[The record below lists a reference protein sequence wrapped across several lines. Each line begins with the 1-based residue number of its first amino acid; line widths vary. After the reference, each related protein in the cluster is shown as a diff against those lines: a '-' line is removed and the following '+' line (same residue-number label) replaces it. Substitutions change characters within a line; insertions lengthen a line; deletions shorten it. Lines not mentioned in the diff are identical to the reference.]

1 MADVNFNRGY
11 KQYIKDTSIV
21 PFKAG
26 TISIAE
32 DSQEIYI
39 DANNNQRIKIT
50 DVVDIT
56 GINNPNLIA
65 GKIYIN
71 GTKLQKVENNKLV
84 DVSSTGN
91 SVLNLTNESI
101 NVNADNLTKGILD
114 GIFGKMGDFIIDKN
128 GNIGIVIG
136 QETNK
141 TIVQI
146 VSMYGS
152 ENQKAEQFIFIGN
165 KTGSKELGTID
176 NPYTSYTN
184 LINNLS
190 KQLKNESNKIVLNC
204 ISDFEFKEI
213 KEWKNVIINGNEYD
227 ILFNSFIK
235 CKNIQINN
243 CKSNTKTTCEIN
255 ESSNISVMN
264 SKMELIFNSCENIN
278 ITNFNCYTIK
288 FSYCMNI
295 YINEIQAIKNITA
308 TIVLDHCYRNDVYI
322 NNSICLLITT
332 DSFKTTE
339 YNTTIAELNI
349 IINNSVF
356 DVLNIDRNVKE
367 LRLMS
372 GCFQGNNGGIHIGAR
387 TLYLG
392 TFEILADPDIE
403 PDTQIIDAV
412 GLSSKQVYDKYN
424 KQYINDYINHNSL
437 SNSDRKSNLEFHLK
451 AIDDSLTSAHNDINE
466 LTEETDK
473 ITKAFVTTDS
483 FKVLDELDNIEWK
496 PGNVVKYYG
505 DTIISLNT
513 TFEVTPILYEEI
525 KVPVT
530 SESGTVYNDYVSLTF
545 PLNNASYYCTLGDK
559 VNITHNTVIGEV
571 TYPFD
576 YEFEIYSINKNKAN
590 DTRNENGYFKARFKK
605 SDFKTEDEIS
615 DDLTKFVNCTYVRS
629 LSISKNDRLIRLTDG
644 WDKLTAASD
653 DAGNY
658 YIVNDYSSLSYIK
671 SDTTRPVGTL
681 GYVVEEDKVYKW
693 FYNEESKVYEW
704 VEFSSGSG
712 GGGTGSSYI
721 LQYCKPS
728 DAANP
733 LYPYNY
739 QNTLVP
745 SLFYNETDTKLTFN
759 YYYQNSVA
767 QDGTYILY
775 FKGEK
780 ITQGKLL
787 KGPHTVD
794 VDLTKIKL
802 EDSDGSN
809 YYSLYFYLGNNVLSI
824 LDKDGNILT
833 DCLKYSVSKSNI
845 GVAYKSG
852 SSDYDFTL
860 IKEKTTPDKLHEI
873 TLDITKS
880 KNIKIKSF
888 KINDVEQEDILD
900 VQNQKITYKMELL
913 ENINPLKVNIIYT
926 IEGSIQQ
933 YYYNDNKFIYAL
945 DPNSMYLYDEEFTTE
960 ITTIKNITMN
970 AKLLTNLS
978 NRANIRYYI
987 DDEEN
992 AKTIEPTNWNVL
1004 SVTRNNVIT
1013 CELEHGKN
1021 VAGNYTLYYEI
1032 IQYKDGKKYSSG
1044 IRKQVISIQELDDV
1058 TGPVTSGLVMNFD
1071 INRTNTTDIN
1081 SNEWLSSVN
1090 NYKIKFNNLFDNEN
1104 FVGYRVK
1111 ETENASNKLSY
1122 IGDKYVR
1129 FFGDTYG
1136 NIVSFNDNEELD
1148 YDISSLNDI
1157 LLKDPNTG
1165 KPQGYTIEF
1174 LFRARFTGDLNE
1186 LAISIGNLLNVSF
1199 DTIQFADFDNVNF
1212 VENDWMHIT
1221 LVVNSYVNSKLNTQ
1235 SPEILSKSQTV
1246 LPHFAI
1252 YINGIIAKLK
1262 YSNQTP
1268 SVLSNKITFNK
1279 NTINNKN
1286 VFGQTDLKVF
1296 RIYNRPLAQSEILR
1310 NFHSCITNE
1319 IDRQLE
1325 INKND
1330 LTSFSGITE
1339 VYFIRNTGSSSMPD
1353 RYKSARKSTV
1363 KNNTFEIMN
1372 KFVNK
1377 ADSKTNVVNCTVIM
1391 VTKKID
1397 ETKIN
1402 VYKNVEVTL
1411 QGTSTLAYAVKNYK
1425 MKIYDE
1431 EPKDPNKPS
1440 KIGKHKIALGNPIAG
1455 INQSTGNYNY
1465 TWKPEYTFTL
1475 KCDYME
1481 SSHMNNTG
1489 IARFINDKLYKGYTN
1504 PHKTPSQI
1512 DSGDEDLR
1520 IIIDG
1525 FPCILY
1531 QVDNAENA
1539 ELINNL
1545 ISDAGDNYDTINI
1558 STLKSNSTLFGSYMF
1573 NLDKAANAN
1582 YGFDLQKEVT
1592 DSEGNVSKVDRYPYL
1607 QSFEINANDS
1617 AGAAAFL
1624 PYDETRKNDKGE
1636 PFISEY
1642 AYYLDTYEARTVYE
1656 ETDLYDDTDKIKIGE
1671 YDECVKIDI
1680 ENNEYV
1686 VFGFPVFRKDASG
1699 FTDVTL
1705 TYKNQPEPGKEYYRP
1720 CYGEDHLCL
1729 NGIIQT
1735 INYLND
1741 TRVNKNPNY
1750 FKKFINVDFAIDYFI
1765 VTMSVG
1771 MVDNLGKNLMMNSWN
1786 IDNNG
1791 NPFNP
1796 KYINPELIVNTSNN
1810 TIRDD
1815 INICYW
1821 YPSFYDLDT
1830 CLGLDNYGVESV
1842 SVDAEPIID
1851 KLSGYE
1857 FRSYMQIYE
1866 NMTNVD
1872 EKYRE
1877 LVDTTDKKQIQ
1888 VNGQDI
1894 SFDNLK
1900 YLPNELLDMMLKIK
1914 HEDPVIINELNKKSA
1929 SYSYII
1935 ILNGSQNV
1943 IQLTNSI
1950 ELKSNDWYI
1959 FDPKTYKISTASQ
1972 DKIRRYSLY
1981 STAYSSLWNALL
1993 NNYFSQIYND
2003 YVELRAKTLNIDSLL
2018 NKLSENTFDAIP
2030 KNYYNF
2036 NSQLKYLAPCS
2047 TLSSEQ
2053 DIARYCNMCNGD
2065 REIKVKYWLKNRLNF
2080 VDTLIVNNLNMPNE
2094 DSDTGKSL
2102 IIFPYGEGTKSLYIQ
2117 TKQPQYISI
2126 QSDTSGTAIRKYVN
2140 NTLQD
2145 DPNYPGVKFDV
2156 KVNKQVQTHISGSR
2170 NMINFYSFA
2179 SFDPSE
2185 ITLSD
2190 MLYLKDISIAT
2201 ASSPNTNI
2209 KVLTMPNANNVYCAF
2224 NTMDIHIKTE
2234 TFNTLDLSRCF
2245 YLNELDLSNCEKLQ
2259 TLILPDSGRVKS
2271 INLSGCKELRSL
2283 TISNLFQLTSLNL
2296 SGCVN
2301 LTNLTIQNVEKLKT
2315 LDLTDLPLNKLKI
2328 DNTGLSKIS
2337 ISSINGT
2344 RKISSI
2350 DINDN
2355 ITSFKLVSSQFISKT
2370 TLDLSK
2376 CTKLNEVYCTDNI
2389 NLEKI
2394 ILPKNTDDT
2403 DKRLGIANN
2412 KLLSTIG
2419 FNDDTGTEPNLFETG
2434 TCNLKYFRKGTNGN
2448 TIITSISSSFC
2459 FGNTAIKV
2467 INNLNTNYGYFYRAT
2482 NLTTIKNS
2490 TINISGGDVFR
2501 ETQIYNLD
2509 ENVTLTYKT
2518 TNSSKSLALCFY
2530 MATNISMK
2538 AIKKVLNTV
2547 TDKPTNLQRFL
2558 YAAKFKDVNDR
2569 IINDS
2574 LFEDI
2579 DVSNADLL
2587 FASSNITSINK
2598 RLFKTTNNPISGQ
2611 GLFKS
2616 CTSLTSLV
2624 SDALPNIFTDLR
2636 GGFCDCTNLY
2646 QPPSISNLIK
2656 LTNADA
2662 LFCRCTQLQYTMKN
2676 LTKNILPTSD
2686 ANYVSPKHATSSNKE
2701 GDFYLISTYPLIN
2714 LTTAVGMYY
2723 NTKIKGV
2730 SEITISGDGTTVAQ
2744 SCFPEKYFK
2753 NNIKLTKLIGMFQH
2767 CSNITTILP
2776 NNFIDSSIVENADAM
2791 FAYTNIYNESSLTDA
2806 NNTLPANFFYESK
2819 SGVEVLSSLGSP
2831 TVNNITSISEY
2842 STETNLLNETSK
2854 DTDKNQS
2861 YYTISSSIDS
2871 FGSISIKRRGMF
2883 EGSTI
2888 QYISPSLFDKLIK
2901 LTSIHGLFAN
2911 CTRFKCF
2918 KDGTESIKN
2927 IFVFNTKLINVSFLF
2942 FNTLINIPFDSDLF
2956 KNNTLIEYMIG
2967 TFAYNRQIK
2976 VDEIQ
2981 PMVKIAHLKNLKNT
2995 TALYAGDMYYKLDGN
3010 TNNDLLNKDN
3020 LNNVFKEL
3028 TKLTYTGFMFFR
3040 SGITITFSTDKLF
3053 NTNIICT
3060 QHMFDQCYYNNN
3072 QMSYLAY
3079 DLTSNGT
3086 DKYGFNKPQNH
3097 VAVNNTLVEYY
3108 KTNINAFGG
3117 ILGKIPKY
3125 LFQDCLNLK
3134 KCAYMFA
3141 GTCLT
3146 GEIPSTIFDIT
3157 ANHNVVTNQYVGQI
3171 FKYKDDLDRD
3181 VISNNVYFYKD
3192 NAGKYV
3198 YGEYDTTN
3206 NQFIMNKYVDGS
3218 TEQRYSI
3225 CENFEYSIDGLKES
3239 NAIYFNN
3246 ITSVAFMFAMCTHL
3260 RNADP
3265 ITEIDYTTSRYKQST
3280 IPFKYNGY
3288 RKATPDDDITFAY
3301 VIDDIQLTFRP
3312 YNPNT
3317 DSEKIKFVLDNANW
3331 QMINSAIINDSTGD
3345 SIDVNYNRLY
3355 ILHPL
3360 IFMYLI
3366 NLESVTGF
3374 MSGCNELQGCLPND
3388 IFYYNIK
3395 LKNASRFCADCY
3407 NLYGFYN
3414 KSLENNEL
3422 YNIFYKPGITSFNI
3436 SDLKYMFYNC
3446 RQIGELIVNDE
3457 LVSDSRVRPAKLSG
3471 NNYSD
3476 GFLAWTSTLGNFL
3489 LKSITSIDGIFA
3501 YCSKL
3506 KGSIPK
3512 NMLTNSRYIRSDLST
3527 RGAFAKTDTN
3537 LFNKGEGYS
3546 NIFMDNSS
3554 LTPSYNIE
3562 LGSELDEKY
3571 FNNSQTIINE

>member
-39 DANNNQRIKIT
+39 DANNNQRVKIT

-91 SVLNLTNESI
+91 SVI
-101 NVNADNLTKGILD
+101 NVNNIIDSISDTE
-114 GIFGKMGDFIIDKN
+114 GKIYGSYGKSGDFIIDDI
-128 GNIGIVIG
+128 GNVGIVKSISDG
-136 QETNK
+136 YTN
-141 TIVQI
+141 VQI
-146 VSMYGS
+146 ISMRGS
-152 ENQKAEQFIFIGN
+152 DKVRVDYFIYVGDAIAG
-165 KTGSKELGTID
+165 KCIGTINDPYNRYSQFPDDLITKLRSNQTVVINCMNHFMID
-176 NPYTSYTN
+176 NS
-184 LINNLS
+184 
-190 KQLKNESNKIVLNC
+190 
-204 ISDFEFKEI
+204 ISG
-213 KEWKNVIINGNEYD
+213 WQNVIINGNGFRIDFRSDDNYSIFNCSNIKLMNCDIFSSDYMEYCD
-227 ILFNSFIK
+227 NIILENCTLNDYFKITLNNYICFK
-235 CKNIQINN
+235 N
-243 CKSNTKTTCEIN
+243 CKQKNRGGLTG
-255 ESSNISVMN
+255 SSNNIDIINCNFKYVNLDGIKVNGIS
-264 SKMELIFNSCENIN
+264 NIN
-278 ITNFNCYTIK
+278 IIDSTIESFYTNHFYGNGIINIRNSK
-288 FSYCMNI
+288 FDEM
-295 YINEIQAIKNITA
+295 
-308 TIVLDHCYRNDVYI
+308 TIVPEIYQLNLISGKCTSDLAQSILAANI
-322 NNSICLLITT
+322 N
-332 DSFKTTE
+332 
-339 YNTTIAELNI
+339 
-349 IINNSVF
+349 
-356 DVLNIDRNVKE
+356 
-367 LRLMS
+367 
-372 GCFQGNNGGIHIGAR
+372 
-387 TLYLG
+387 LG
-392 TFEILADPDIE
+392 TFEFATTPIFGDSS
-403 PDTQIIDAV
+403 IIVDRV
-412 GLSSKQVYDKYN
+412 GLSSKQVYDENN
-424 KQYINDYINHNSL
+424 KQYIKDYIANDNNTL
-437 SNSDRKSNLEFHLK
+437 TESDKKSNLEFHLK
-451 AIDDSLTSAHNDINE
+451 AIDDSLTSAHDDINE
-466 LTEETDK
+466 LTEETNK

-483 FKVLDELDNIEWK
+483 FKMLDELDNIEWK

-505 DTIISLNT
+505 DAIISLDT

-525 KVPVT
+525 KVPVI

-559 VNITHNTVIGEV
+559 VSITHNTIIGEI

-576 YEFEIYSINKNKAN
+576 YEFEIYSIDKNKAN

-658 YIVNDYSSLSYIK
+658 YIVNDHSSLSYIK

-704 VEFSSGSG
+704 VEFSSGSGG

-873 TLDITKS
+873 ILDITKS
-880 KNIKIKSF
+880 KNIKIESF
-888 KINDVEQEDILD
+888 KINDIEQEDILD

-913 ENINPLKVNIIYT
+913 ENINSLKVNIVYT

-1004 SVTRNNVIT
+1004 SVTRNNIIT

-1044 IRKQVISIQELDDV
+1044 IRNQVISIQELDDV
-1058 TGPVTSGLVMNFD
+1058 TGPVMSGLVMNFD

-1090 NYKIKFNNLFDNEN
+1090 DYKIKFNNLFDNEN

-1122 IGDKYVR
+1122 VGDKYVR

-1136 NIVSFNDNEELD
+1136 NIVSFNNTEESD
-1148 YDISSLNDI
+1148 YDISSLNDA
-1157 LLKDPNTG
+1157 LLKNPDTG

-1199 DTIQFADFDNVNF
+1199 DTIQFADFNNVNF

-1268 SVLSNKITFNK
+1268 SLLSNKITFNK
-1279 NTINNKN
+1279 NTINNKD

-1319 IDRQLE
+1319 ADRQAE

-1372 KFVNK
+1372 KLVNK
-1377 ADSKTNVVNCTVIM
+1377 ADSKSNVVNCTVIM

-1440 KIGKHKIALGNPIAG
+1440 KIGKHKITLGNPIAG
-1455 INQSTGNYNY
+1455 INQSTGTYNY

-1531 QVDNAENA
+1531 QVDNADNA

-1545 ISDAGDNYDTINI
+1545 INDAGDDYDTINI

-1573 NLDKAANAN
+1573 NLDKAANTN

-1636 PFISEY
+1636 SFASEY

-1656 ETDLYDDTDKIKIGE
+1656 ETDLYDDADKITIGE
-1671 YDECVKIDI
+1671 YSDCVKIDT

-1686 VFGFPVFRKDASG
+1686 VFGFPVFRKDESG

-1705 TYKNQPEPGKEYYRP
+1705 TYKNQPESGKEYYRP

-1741 TRVNKNPNY
+1741 TRVNKNPDY

-1786 IDNNG
+1786 IDNDG

-1810 TIRDD
+1810 AIRDD

-1830 CLGLDNYGVESV
+1830 CLGLDNFGVESV

-1866 NMTNVD
+1866 NMSNVN
-1872 EKYRE
+1872 EKYQE
-1877 LVDTTDKKQIQ
+1877 LVDTTDGKQIQ
-1888 VNGQDI
+1888 VNDQNI
-1894 SFDNLK
+1894 SFENLK
-1900 YLPNELLDMMLKIK
+1900 YLPNELLDTMLKIK
-1914 HEDPVIINELNKKSA
+1914 HEDPDILNELSKKSA

-1959 FDPKTYKISTASQ
+1959 FDPKTYKITTASQ

-2003 YVELRAKTLNIDSLL
+2003 YVELRAKTLNVDNLL
-2018 NKLSENTFDAIP
+2018 DKLSENTFDAIP

-2102 IIFPYGEGTKSLYIQ
+2102 IIFPYADGTKSLYIQ

-2156 KVNKQVQTHISGSR
+2156 KVNRQVQTHISGSR

-2201 ASSPNTNI
+2201 SSSPNTNI

-2224 NTMDIHIKTE
+2224 NTMDIHIKTD

-2259 TLILPDSGRVKS
+2259 TLTLPDSGRIKS

-2296 SGCVN
+2296 TNCVN
-2301 LTNLTIQNVEKLKT
+2301 LTNLTIQNAEKLKT
-2315 LDLTDLPLNKLKI
+2315 LDLTGLPLNKLKI

-2337 ISSINGT
+2337 ISSVNGT
-2344 RKISSI
+2344 RSISSI

-2355 ITSFKLVSSQFISKT
+2355 ITSFKLTSSQFTSKT

-2376 CTKLNEVYCTDNI
+2376 CTKLNEVYCTDNV

-2412 KLLSTIG
+2412 KSLSTIG
-2419 FNDDTGTEPNLFETG
+2419 FNDDTGTETDLFKTG
-2434 TCNLKYFRKGTNGN
+2434 TCNLKYFRNGTTDK
-2448 TIITSISSSFC
+2448 TIMTRINSSWYY
-2459 FGNTAIKV
+2459 FGGTAIEI
-2467 INNLNTNYGYFYRAT
+2467 INNLNTSNGYFYGASS
-2482 NLTTIKNS
+2482 LTTIKNS
-2490 TINISGGDVFR
+2490 KINIPGGEVFR
-2501 ETQIYNLD
+2501 NTKIYYLD
-2509 ENVTLTYKT
+2509 DTVTLTYDT
-2518 TNSSKSLALCFY
+2518 TSSTKSLALCFY
-2530 MATNISMK
+2530 GSSNISMN
-2538 AIKKVLNTV
+2538 AVKKVLKTV

-2558 YAAKFKDVNDR
+2558 FNAQFKDNSDR
-2569 IINDS
+2569 IINES
-2574 LFEDI
+2574 LFDNI
-2579 DVSNADLL
+2579 NVSNADLL
-2587 FASSNITSINK
+2587 FASSNIISVTK
-2598 RLFKTTNNPISGQ
+2598 RLFKTNNNIISGQ

-2616 CTSLTSLV
+2616 CTSLTNLS
-2624 SDALPNIFTDLR
+2624 SDSLPNIFTDLR
-2636 GGFCDCTNLY
+2636 GGFYNCTSLY
-2646 QPPSISNLIK
+2646 QPPSISNLTN
-2656 LTNADA
+2656 LTNVDG
-2662 LFCRCTQLQYTMKN
+2662 LFCGCSQLQYSMKN
-2676 LTKNILPTSD
+2676 LTKNILDTSD
-2686 ANYVSPKHATSSNKE
+2686 SNYISPKHATSNNKE

-2730 SEITISGDGTTVAQ
+2730 SEITVSGDGTTIAQ

-2753 NNIKLTKLIGMFQH
+2753 NNTKLKKLIGMFQH

-2776 NNFIDSSIVENADAM
+2776 NNFIDSSIVENVDGM
-2791 FAYTNIYNESSLTDA
+2791 FAYTNIYSESSLTDA
-2806 NNTLPANFFYESK
+2806 NNVLPANFFYESK
-2819 SGVEVLSSLGSP
+2819 SDTNILTSLGSP
-2831 TVNNITSISEY
+2831 TVNDITTISEY
-2842 STETNLLNETSK
+2842 SSETDLLKETSK
-2854 DTDKNQS
+2854 DTDTNQS
-2861 YYTISSSIDS
+2861 YYTITSSIDS
-2871 FGSISIKRRGMF
+2871 FGSFSIKRRGLF

-2888 QYISPSLFDKLIK
+2888 QYISPSLFDKLTK
-2901 LTSIHGLFAN
+2901 LTSVHGLFAN

-2927 IFVFNTKLINVSFLF
+2927 IFVFNTKLVNVSFLF
-2942 FNTLINIPFDSDLF
+2942 FNTLINIPFDTDLF
-2956 KNNTLIEYMIG
+2956 KTNTLIEYMIG

-2981 PMVKIAHLKNLKNT
+2981 PMIKIAHLKNLKNT
-2995 TALYAGDMYYKLDGN
+2995 TALYAGNMYYKLDGN
-3010 TNNDLLNKDN
+3010 TNNDLSNKDN

-3028 TKLTYTGFMFFR
+3028 TNLSYTGFMFFR

-3072 QMSYLAY
+3072 QMSYLMY

-3097 VAVNNTLVEYY
+3097 VAVNNTLTEYY

-3117 ILGKIPKY
+3117 ILGKVPKY

-3134 KCAYMFA
+3134 KCTYMFA

-3146 GEIPSTIFDIT
+3146 GEIPSTIFDVT
-3157 ANHNVVTNQYVGQI
+3157 DNHNIVKNQYVGQV

-3192 NAGKYV
+3192 NTGKYV
-3198 YGEYDTTN
+3198 YGEYDSTN
-3206 NQFIMNKYVDGS
+3206 NQFIMNKYTDGS

-3225 CENFEYSIDGLKES
+3225 CENFEYSIDGLKET

-3265 ITEIDYTTSRYKQST
+3265 ISEIDYTTSRYKQST

-3288 RKATPDDDITFAY
+3288 RKATSTDDITFAY
-3301 VIDDIQLTFRP
+3301 VIDDIQLSFRP
-3312 YNPNT
+3312 YNPDT
-3317 DSEKIKFVLDNANW
+3317 DSEKTKFVLDNTNW
-3331 QMINSAIINDSTGD
+3331 QMTNSAIINDSTGD
-3345 SIDVNYNRLY
+3345 SIDVNYSRLY

-3395 LKNASRFCADCY
+3395 LKYASRFCADCY

-3422 YNIFYKPGITSFNI
+3422 HNIFYKPGTTSFNI

-3471 NNYSD
+3471 SNYSD

-3489 LKSITSIDGIFA
+3489 LKNVTSIEGMFA

-3512 NMLTNSRYIRSDLST
+3512 NMLTNSRYIRSDLVT
-3527 RGAFAKTDTN
+3527 RGAFAGTN
-3537 LFNKGEGYS
+3537 SDLFNKGEGYS
-3546 NIFMDNSS
+3546 NVFTDNQALSA
-3554 LTPSYNIE
+3554 SYNVE
-3562 LGSELDEKY
+3562 LGTELDSKY
-3571 FNNSQTIINE
+3571 FNNSKTIVND